1 MSDILVFVL
10 FLWYENNASSGLS
23 LHCMSYVINVGLLVI
38 VFKNYIVIIILV
50 QDQHHNLYVI
60 PLINLSGKELKVTL
74 M

>member
-1 MSDILVFVL
+1 
-10 FLWYENNASSGLS
+10 
-23 LHCMSYVINVGLLVI
+23 MSYVINVGLLVI